1 MQTSC
6 PLAIYNH
13 PLPSGVLVKREGFM
27 GSAWEASEGTVTAS
41 ADSLRDPGGRN
52 TAPGSCL
59 LVTACAGKHVTVT
72 CLQSLSS
79 QQGAEGIYTAS
90 PSPRGAANGVR
101 GRNRAIGGSKTCL
114 QLCGEYPNIIPQAN
128 EHIHRNQIRLQA
140 PLGMTGS
147 VVLLTLPW
155 LLGVSALQ

>member
-13 PLPSGVLVKREGFM
+13 PLPSGVLVKHEGFM
-27 GSAWEASEGTVTAS
+27 GLAREASEGTVTAS

-72 CLQSLSS
+72 CLRSLSS
-79 QQGAEGIYTAS
+79 RQGAEGIYTAS
-90 PSPRGAANGVR
+90 PSPRGAANGMR
-101 GRNRAIGGSKTCL
+101 GRN
-114 QLCGEYPNIIPQAN
+114 
-128 EHIHRNQIRLQA
+128 
-140 PLGMTGS
+140 
-147 VVLLTLPW
+147 
-155 LLGVSALQ
+155 